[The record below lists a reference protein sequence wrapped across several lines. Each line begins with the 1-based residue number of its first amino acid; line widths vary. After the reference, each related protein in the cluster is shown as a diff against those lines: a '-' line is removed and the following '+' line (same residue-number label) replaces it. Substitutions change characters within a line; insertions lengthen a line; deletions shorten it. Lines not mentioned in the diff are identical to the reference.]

1 MRDRA
6 LNESNR
12 VVLAG
17 HLRVAVWFGV
27 VLGLGETAAL
37 AARVFL
43 LGGVSR
49 VTPQVVWMAPVVY
62 ASLFGVIA
70 LVLFA
75 SSTSRRRL
83 LPDRRGRDA
92 PVQDTLSPDIGVD
105 QPSGLHRVLIFLSAV
120 AILALPGLLH
130 PAAVVVVAAGGAFQA
145 TNWVRRH
152 SEAFDRIVR
161 ASLRPLVASVI
172 LLTLVLNGTLWVRER
187 LALRRWPAA
196 TSDAPNV
203 IVIVW
208 DTVRAAS
215 LGLYG
220 FVVPTPNLERLARQG
235 VTFETALASTS
246 WTLPSHA
253 SMFTGRLPNQ
263 LSATWFEPLDDKWP
277 TLAEIF
283 SQHGY
288 RTGGFVS
295 NLLYTTRE
303 FGLGRGFM
311 HYEDYRISIGQAVLS
326 TTLGRLAFDAPIGDS
341 REGLVQELIG
351 RAFLPGRKTAVH
363 VNQNLLEWIDDDPDR
378 PYFAFLNYFEAH
390 LPYDAPPRIRSQFLP
405 VESAPPLIDR
415 LRNLIGGPSR
425 DTIPEESL
433 LSMKASYH
441 ASIAWLDEQ
450 LGVLIEELE
459 ERGQL
464 DNTIIVVT
472 SDHGE
477 EFREH
482 GQLEHGTNLYFW
494 QLRVPL
500 LIAAKGKV
508 PAGVR
513 VKEPVS
519 LADLPATIARW
530 LPGQPA
536 PFPGTPLQVTWSDT
550 SGGTQP
556 LPPVAELS
564 PGRNRNRVIRSIA
577 DDSLYLVRRI
587 DGEIEVYDLISDPF
601 QAKALTGV
609 PATAARLESLLDQR
623 IQCEEP
629 GCGRAISEAGGK
641 TAVVRPGAVAS
652 EAPSHATVLS
662 PQNARSGRGRPKA

>member
-1 MRDRA
+1 MRDGA

-12 VVLAG
+12 VVLAR
-17 HLRVAVWFGV
+17 HIRVAVWFGV

-37 AARVFL
+37 AVRAFVF
-43 LGGVSR
+43 GGVNR

-62 ASLFGVIA
+62 ASSFGVVA
-70 LVLFA
+70 LILFA
-75 SSTSRRRL
+75 SSKSRRRL
-83 LPDRRGRDA
+83 HHRF
-92 PVQDTLSPDIGVD
+92 
-105 QPSGLHRVLIFLSAV
+105 GLHGVLIFLSAV

-130 PAAVVVVAAGGAFQA
+130 PAAIVVVAAGAAFRA
-145 TNWVRRH
+145 TTWVREH
-152 SEAFDRIVR
+152 GEAFDRIVG
-161 ASLRPLVASVI
+161 ASLRSLIASV
-172 LLTLVLNGTLWVRER
+172 LLVTLVLNGMVWVRER
-187 LALRRWPAA
+187 LALRRWPAGNP
-196 TSDAPNV
+196 DAPNV

-253 SMFTGRLPNQ
+253 SMFTGRPPNQ
-263 LSATWFEPLDDKWP
+263 LSATWFAPLDDKWP

-326 TTLGRLAFDAPIGDS
+326 TTLGRLAFDASIGDS

-351 RAFLPGRKTAVH
+351 RPFLPGRKTAVH
-363 VNQNLLEWIDDDPDR
+363 VNQTLLEWIDDDPDR
-378 PYFAFLNYFEAH
+378 PYFAFLNYFDAH
-390 LPYDAPPRIRSQFLP
+390 LPYDAPPRIRRQFLP
-405 VESAPPLIDR
+405 VDSAPPFIDR
-415 LRNLIGGPSR
+415 LRNLIGRPSG
-425 DTIPEESL
+425 DTIPEASV

-441 ASIAWLDEQ
+441 AAIAWLDEQ
-450 LGVLIEELE
+450 LGVLIEELD

-500 LIAAKGKV
+500 LIAAEGRV
-508 PAGVR
+508 PPGVR

-519 LADLPATIARW
+519 LADLPATITRW

-550 SGGTQP
+550 IGGAQP

-587 DGEIEVYDLISDPF
+587 DGEIEVYDIISDPF
-601 QAKALTGV
+601 QAEALTGISA
-609 PATAARLESLLDQR
+609 PASRLERLLDQR
-623 IQCEEP
+623 IRCEDP
-629 GCGRAISEAGGK
+629 GCGRAMSAAGRMSGSGLL
-641 TAVVRPGAVAS
+641 ALPRRPWPARPAAPGFRPAP
-652 EAPSHATVLS
+652 PSHGAGPADSRRRQGTLRWIPS
-662 PQNARSGRGRPKA
+662 RGT